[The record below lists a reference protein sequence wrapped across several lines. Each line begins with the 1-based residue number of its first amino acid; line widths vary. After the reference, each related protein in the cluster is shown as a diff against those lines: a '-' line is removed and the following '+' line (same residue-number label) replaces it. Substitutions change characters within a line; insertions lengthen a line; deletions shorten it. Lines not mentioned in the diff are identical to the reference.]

1 MDSHTLEVMADQV
14 DQEVEALR
22 RREMEVELQLKFV
35 RAEMSA
41 KRATLRLLRKAIGGD
56 RRRTAGKKYPNSES
70 VCKCVYV
77 CIV

>member
-22 RREMEVELQLKFV
+22 RREREVELQLRFV

-41 KRATLRLLRKAIGGD
+41 KRATLRLLRKAIGD
-56 RRRTAGKKYPNSES
+56 AQLVRNILIQRVFAS
-70 VCKCVYV
+70 VCMSV
-77 CIV
+77 

>member
-35 RAEMSA
+35 SA
-41 KRATLRLLRKAIGGD
+41 KRATLRLLRKAIGD
-56 RRRTAGKKYPNSES
+56 AQLVRNILIQRVFAS
-70 VCKCVYV
+70 VCMSV
-77 CIV
+77 